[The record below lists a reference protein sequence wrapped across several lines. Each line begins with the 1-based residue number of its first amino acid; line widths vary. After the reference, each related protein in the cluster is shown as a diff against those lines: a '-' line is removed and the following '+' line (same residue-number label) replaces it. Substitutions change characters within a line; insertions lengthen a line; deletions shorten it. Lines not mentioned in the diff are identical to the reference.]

1 MKDYEIRRKETF
13 ELILKMLEERKNNP
27 IELFD
32 RLLYAQCNPIT
43 KTIYKGY
50 NRLLLNSLAIK
61 NNLTDNRWLTFNQIK
76 NNNWKLKKGSKSTKI
91 EKWSMFSPKEDKN
104 KETKNLIPFLKYFD
118 IFNAQDI
125 EGIPQ
130 KEKSNYSPDIYDIIS
145 EQFKET
151 AKIQIIER
159 DDFTPYFDKELK
171 YIKLPLKT
179 QFKEPKLYLKTL
191 VSLLSLNVAQNEN
204 KELRGIYK
212 ISKDEY
218 NKLISEL
225 STIIIFKDF
234 NFDIEGNLF
243 EEFSN
248 SLNKWLPIFK
258 DDYRTLYGAIK
269 DAQEISDLVM
279 KNYNN

>member
-13 ELILKMLEERKNNP
+13 ELILKILEERKNNP

>member
-179 QFKEPKLYLKTL
+179 QFKEPKLYLKIL

-248 SLNKWLPIFK
+248 SLKQWLPIFK
-258 DDYRTLYGAIK
+258 DDYKTLEGALK

>member
-258 DDYRTLYGAIK
+258 DDYKTLYGAIK

>member
-91 EKWSMFSPKEDKN
+91 EKWRMFSPKEDKN

-151 AKIQIIER
+151 ANIQIIER

-248 SLNKWLPIFK
+248 SLKQWLPIFK
-258 DDYRTLYGAIK
+258 DDYKTLEGALK

>member
-1 MKDYEIRRKETF
+1 LKDYELKRKETF
-13 ELILKMLEERKNNP
+13 EEVIKMLEEEKDNI

-50 NRLLLNSLAIK
+50 NRLLLNSLAIR

-76 NNNWKLKKGSKSTKI
+76 NNNWKLKKGSKSVKI
-91 EKWSMFSPKEDKN
+91 EKWSMFSPKDEKDKEN
-104 KETKNLIPFLKYFD
+104 KSLIPFLKYFD
-118 IFNAQDI
+118 IFNAKDI
-125 EGIPQ
+125 EGIP
-130 KEKSNYSPDIYDIIS
+130 EKQINEYKPDIYDIIS

-159 DDFTPYFDKELK
+159 DDFTPYFDKDLK
-171 YIKLPLKT
+171 YIKMPLKI

-191 VSLLSLNVAQNEN
+191 VSLLSLDIAQNEN

-212 ISKDEY
+212 ISREDY
-218 NKLISEL
+218 NKLLSEL

-234 NFDIEGNLF
+234 NFDIKGNLF
-243 EEFSN
+243 KEFSN
-248 SLNKWLPIFK
+248 SLKKWLPIFK

>member
-32 RLLYAQCNPIT
+32 RLLYPQCHPIT

-130 KEKSNYSPDIYDIIS
+130 KEKSNYSPDIDDIIS

-151 AKIQIIER
+151 ANIQIIER

-248 SLNKWLPIFK
+248 SLKQWLPIFK
-258 DDYRTLYGAIK
+258 DDYKTLEGALK

>member
-1 MKDYEIRRKETF
+1 MKDYELKRKETF
-13 ELILKMLEERKNNP
+13 EEVIKMLEEEKDNI

-50 NRLLLNSLAIK
+50 NRLLLNSLAIR

-76 NNNWKLKKGSKSTKI
+76 NNNWKLKKGSKSVKI
-91 EKWSMFSPKEDKN
+91 EKWSMFSPKDEKDKEN
-104 KETKNLIPFLKYFD
+104 KSLIPFLKYFD
-118 IFNAQDI
+118 IFNAKDI
-125 EGIPQ
+125 EGIP
-130 KEKSNYSPDIYDIIS
+130 EKQINEYKPDIYDIIS

-159 DDFTPYFDKELK
+159 DDFTPYFDKDLK
-171 YIKLPLKT
+171 YIKMPLKI

-191 VSLLSLNVAQNEN
+191 VSLLSLDIAQNEN

-212 ISKDEY
+212 ISREDY
-218 NKLISEL
+218 NKLLSEL

-234 NFDIEGNLF
+234 NFDIKGNLF
-243 EEFSN
+243 KEFSN
-248 SLNKWLPIFK
+248 SLKKWLPIFK

>member
-76 NNNWKLKKGSKSTKI
+76 NNNWKLKKCSKSIKI

-104 KETKNLIPFLKYFD
+104 KESKNLIPFLKYFD

-243 EEFSN
+243 KEFSN

>member
-1 MKDYEIRRKETF
+1 MKDYELKRKETF
-13 ELILKMLEERKNNP
+13 EEVIKMLEEEKDNI

-50 NRLLLNSLAIK
+50 NRLLLNSLAIR

-76 NNNWKLKKGSKSTKI
+76 NNNWKLKKGSKSVKI
-91 EKWSMFSPKEDKN
+91 EKWSMFSPKDEKDKEN
-104 KETKNLIPFLKYFD
+104 KSLIPFLKYFD
-118 IFNAQDI
+118 IFNAKDI
-125 EGIPQ
+125 EGIP
-130 KEKSNYSPDIYDIIS
+130 EKPINEYKPDIYDIIS

-159 DDFTPYFDKELK
+159 DDFTPYFDKDLK
-171 YIKLPLKT
+171 YIKMPLKI

-191 VSLLSLNVAQNEN
+191 VSLLSLDIAQNEN

-212 ISKDEY
+212 ISREEY
-218 NKLISEL
+218 NKLLSEL

-234 NFDIEGNLF
+234 NFDIKGNLF
-243 EEFSN
+243 KEFSN
-248 SLNKWLPIFK
+248 SLKKWLPIFK

>member
-1 MKDYEIRRKETF
+1 MKDYELKRKETF
-13 ELILKMLEERKNNP
+13 EEVIKMLEEEKDNI

-50 NRLLLNSLAIK
+50 NRLLLNSLAIR

-76 NNNWKLKKGSKSTKI
+76 NNNWKLKKGSKSVKI
-91 EKWSMFSPKEDKN
+91 EKWSMFSPKDEKDKEN
-104 KETKNLIPFLKYFD
+104 KSLIPFLKYFD
-118 IFNAQDI
+118 IFNAKDI
-125 EGIPQ
+125 EGIP
-130 KEKSNYSPDIYDIIS
+130 EKQINEYKPDIYDIIS

-159 DDFTPYFDKELK
+159 DDFTPYFDKDLK
-171 YIKLPLKT
+171 YIKIPLKI

-191 VSLLSLNVAQNEN
+191 VSLLSLDIAQNEN

-212 ISKDEY
+212 ISREDY
-218 NKLISEL
+218 NKLLSEL

-234 NFDIEGNLF
+234 NFDIKGNLF
-243 EEFSN
+243 KEFSN
-248 SLNKWLPIFK
+248 SLKKWLPIFK
-258 DDYRTLYGAIK
+258 DDYRTLYGTIK

>member
-1 MKDYEIRRKETF
+1 MKDYELKRKETF
-13 ELILKMLEERKNNP
+13 EEVIKMLEEEKDNI

-50 NRLLLNSLAIK
+50 NRLLLNSLAIR

-76 NNNWKLKKGSKSTKI
+76 NNNWKLKKGSKSVKI
-91 EKWSMFSPKEDKN
+91 EKWSMFSPKDEKDKEN
-104 KETKNLIPFLKYFD
+104 KSLIPFLKYFD
-118 IFNAQDI
+118 IFNAKDI
-125 EGIPQ
+125 EGIP
-130 KEKSNYSPDIYDIIS
+130 EKQINEYKPDIYDIIS

-159 DDFTPYFDKELK
+159 DDFTPYFDKDLK
-171 YIKLPLKT
+171 YIKMPLKT

-191 VSLLSLNVAQNEN
+191 VSLLSLDIAQNEN

-212 ISKDEY
+212 ISREDY
-218 NKLISEL
+218 NKLLSEL

-234 NFDIEGNLF
+234 NFDIKGNLF
-243 EEFSN
+243 KEFSN
-248 SLNKWLPIFK
+248 SLKKWLPIFK

>member
-248 SLNKWLPIFK
+248 SLKQWLPIFK
-258 DDYRTLYGAIK
+258 DDYKTLEGALK

>member
-1 MKDYEIRRKETF
+1 
-13 ELILKMLEERKNNP
+13 
-27 IELFD
+27 
-32 RLLYAQCNPIT
+32 
-43 KTIYKGY
+43 
-50 NRLLLNSLAIK
+50 
-61 NNLTDNRWLTFNQIK
+61 
-76 NNNWKLKKGSKSTKI
+76 
-91 EKWSMFSPKEDKN
+91 MFSPKEDKN

-151 AKIQIIER
+151 ANIQIIER

-248 SLNKWLPIFK
+248 SLKQWLPIFK
-258 DDYRTLYGAIK
+258 DDYKTLEGALK

>member
-159 DDFTPYFDKELK
+159 DDFTPYFDKDLK

-212 ISKDEY
+212 ISKEEY

-248 SLNKWLPIFK
+248 SLKQWLPIFK
-258 DDYRTLYGAIK
+258 DDYKTLEGALK
-269 DAQEISDLVM
+269 DAQDIASIVTEDIL
-279 KNYNN
+279 

>member
-1 MKDYEIRRKETF
+1 MKDYELKRKETF
-13 ELILKMLEERKNNP
+13 EEVIKMLEEEKDNI

-50 NRLLLNSLAIK
+50 NRLLLNSLAIR

-76 NNNWKLKKGSKSTKI
+76 NNNWKLKKGSKSIKI
-91 EKWSMFSPKEDKN
+91 EKWSMFSPKDEKDKEN
-104 KETKNLIPFLKYFD
+104 KSLIPFLKYFD
-118 IFNAQDI
+118 IFNAKDI
-125 EGIPQ
+125 EGIP
-130 KEKSNYSPDIYDIIS
+130 EKQINEYKPDIYDIIS

-159 DDFTPYFDKELK
+159 DDFTPYFDKDLK
-171 YIKLPLKT
+171 YIKMPLKI

-191 VSLLSLNVAQNEN
+191 VSLLSLDIAQNEN

-212 ISKDEY
+212 ISREDY
-218 NKLISEL
+218 NKLLSEL

-234 NFDIEGNLF
+234 NFDIKGNLF
-243 EEFSN
+243 KEFSN
-248 SLNKWLPIFK
+248 SLKKWLPIFK